1 MSEKTNYSIPLSYM
15 RIEETMRYAI
25 NQIEELTSSFAVTAD
40 EFGNAE
46 AVYEIAFAKSRLS
59 ARFVGTQDGIKIT
72 ADMASDLATV
82 ETEPQRLAMEGA
94 KAKHDATRQALLSV
108 RSRLEALRSLMAS
121 HREAGG

>member
-1 MSEKTNYSIPLSYM
+1 M

-40 EFGNAE
+40 EFGSAE

-59 ARFVGTQDGIKIT
+59 ARFEGSHDGIKIT

-82 ETEPQRLAMEGA
+82 ETEPQRLAMESA

-121 HREAGG
+121 YREAGG